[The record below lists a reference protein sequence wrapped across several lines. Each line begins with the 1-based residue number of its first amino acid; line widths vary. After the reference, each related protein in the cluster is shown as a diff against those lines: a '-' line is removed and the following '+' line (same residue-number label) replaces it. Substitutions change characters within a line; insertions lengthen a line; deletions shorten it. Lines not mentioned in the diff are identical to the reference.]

1 MYTVVISTSALNS
14 YSTRVLTSGIDI
26 EQYQRNPV
34 LLWMHR
40 RGEREDA
47 PIGRV
52 EAIHIDGDRLIG
64 TLVFDESDEFARK
77 IRDKWA
83 GGFLRMVSAGLS
95 ILEVSD
101 APEHILPG
109 QRRSTITRSKL
120 EEVSVVDIG
129 ANDEALALYAP
140 DGKRLCLAQGD
151 SSPDLPLLEAPLNTQ
166 SDMNEKIA
174 LALGLPKEA
183 TEEQALEAI
192 ARLKKSTEEAE
203 KLRLALITEQV
214 EEAVRLGKITQEQ
227 KDTYQQIG
235 ISLGAD
241 HLRIAL
247 SGLSGPARPSSFVAG
262 KASQTNAGVP
272 AKLSDIP
279 LDTLELYKQ
288 ENPEEYIRLYREYYG
303 FSPR

>member
-14 YSTRVLTSGIDI
+14 YGSRVLTSGIDTQ
-26 EQYQRNPV
+26 QYQRNPV

-40 RGEREDA
+40 RGQREDA

-64 TLVFDESDEFARK
+64 TLVFDERDEWARK

-95 ILEVSD
+95 ILETSD
-101 APEHILPG
+101 APEHLLPG

-140 DGKRLCLAQGD
+140 DGERLCLSHGD
-151 SSPDLPLLEAPLNTQ
+151 SSPALPLLAAPFNHQ
-166 SDMNEKIA
+166 AQMNEQIN

-183 TEEQALEAI
+183 TEAQALEAI
-192 ARLKKSTEEAE
+192 ARLKQSQADAE
-203 KLRLALITEQV
+203 QLRLALINDQV
-214 EEAVRLGKITQEQ
+214 NEALRLGKITQEQ

-235 ISLGAD
+235 LTLGTE

-247 SGLSGPARPSSFVAG
+247 SSLAEPARPSSFVAG
-262 KASQTNAGVP
+262 ASPTPQATFAR
-272 AKLSDIP
+272 LSDIP
-279 LDTLELYKQ
+279 LESLESFKQ
-288 ENPEEYIRLYREYYG
+288 EQPQEYARLYREFYG
-303 FSPR
+303 CSPR